1 MEDRKRRRG
10 RHQSQLGSQF
20 GGRYNRQP
28 RGGQR
33 SASTLPRKSKL
44 HVTARRIRG
53 SMNRTTTLRQ
63 VAGPVSFVLIVLAC
77 WFVAGIVADR
87 MVQQELDAALRTQR
101 QMSTSIVDNMA
112 EVIASDLA
120 MSRAIPATMA
130 EMDVVQRALVQS
142 QNYAANGE
150 ATEPAL
156 RAALLNN
163 PQMTAVSKFLHDA
176 QGFSG
181 LDQIWIVNANG
192 ICVASSASVTSQDSA
207 QQSFVGV
214 DMRARGYLTNALL
227 GAFSEAYGVGRASG
241 EPGIFIAAPVYSEGL
256 LVGAVVAKVGIA
268 RLRHWVAHAGTFVSD
283 DNGVI
288 IMAHNSALEGHALP
302 NSRVTQMS
310 PAERRIIYRRD
321 TFPDM
326 LIREDTQVRE
336 QAPWVPT
343 AVAGQLFGMIEQPMP
358 ALYQNRSGLNS
369 GLSAH
374 LVDPLAAWPE
384 LLRNHKRDHLLVF
397 LTLAGTVALAWV
409 ITVSYVRERRHHRA
423 TRDLAEQ
430 LQSANTLLSAE
441 ARHDALTGALSRRY
455 FLDLLR
461 REIDRARA
469 NKEPLCMAIADLDH
483 FKQINDRFGHAA
495 GDRALEHFV
504 DTCRTELRGSDAI
517 GRLGGE
523 EFGLL
528 LPATDLAGG
537 REVVER
543 LRLRLKDVPSPKL
556 PATAGL
562 SVSIGI
568 TELSP
573 DELPE
578 RIMSRADT
586 ALYAAKT
593 GGRDRTEALP
603 PDDTA
608 PPARTVVNAW

>member
-1 MEDRKRRRG
+1 
-10 RHQSQLGSQF
+10 
-20 GGRYNRQP
+20 
-28 RGGQR
+28 
-33 SASTLPRKSKL
+33 
-44 HVTARRIRG
+44 
-53 SMNRTTTLRQ
+53 MNRTTLRQ
-63 VAGPVSFVLIVLAC
+63 VAGPVSFVLIVLVC
-77 WFVAGIVADR
+77 WFVAGMVADR

-142 QNYAANGE
+142 QNYAANGV
-150 ATEPAL
+150 AAEPAL
-156 RAALLNN
+156 RAALLKD
-163 PQMTAVSKFLHDA
+163 PKMAAVSKFLHEA

-181 LDQIWIVNANG
+181 LDQVWIVNANG
-192 ICVASSASVTSQDSA
+192 ICVASSTTISTPDGA
-207 QQSFVGV
+207 QRSLVGV

-227 GAFSEAYGVGRASG
+227 GAFSEAYGVGHTSG
-241 EPGIFIAAPVYSEGL
+241 EPGLFIAAPVYADGV

-302 NSRVTQMS
+302 KSRVTQMS
-310 PAERRIIYRRD
+310 PAERRIIYRRE
-321 TFPDM
+321 TFPEM
-326 LIREDTQVRE
+326 LILEDTQVRE
-336 QAPWVPT
+336 QAPWVPA
-343 AVAGQLFGMIEQPMP
+343 AVAAQLFGMIEQPAP
-358 ALYQNRSGLNS
+358 ALYQNRGGLNS

-461 REIDRARA
+461 HEIDRAHAGR
-469 NKEPLCMAIADLDH
+469 EPLCMAIADLDH

-504 DTCRTELRGSDAI
+504 DTCRAELRSTDAI

-528 LPATDLAGG
+528 LPSTNLASG

-543 LRLRLKDVPSPKL
+543 LRLRLKAVPSPRL
-556 PATAGL
+556 PASVGL

-573 DELPE
+573 DDLPE

-603 PDDTA
+603 PDDSA
-608 PPARTVVNAW
+608 PPTRTAVNAW

>member
-1 MEDRKRRRG
+1 
-10 RHQSQLGSQF
+10 
-20 GGRYNRQP
+20 
-28 RGGQR
+28 
-33 SASTLPRKSKL
+33 
-44 HVTARRIRG
+44 
-53 SMNRTTTLRQ
+53 MNRTTLRQ
-63 VAGPVSFVLIVLAC
+63 ATGPISFALIVLVC

-101 QMSTSIVDNMA
+101 QMSTSVVDNMA

-142 QNYAANGE
+142 QNYAANGQ

-156 RAALLNN
+156 RTALLKD
-163 PQMTAVSKFLHDA
+163 PQMGTVSNFLHDA

-181 LDQIWIVNANG
+181 LDQIWLVNANG
-192 ICVASSASVTSQDSA
+192 TCVASSNSVNNPLAAES
-207 QQSFVGV
+207 SFVGV
-214 DMRARGYLTNALL
+214 DMRTRSYLTNALL
-227 GAFSEAYGVGRASG
+227 GAFSEAYGVGRSSG
-241 EPGIFIAAPVYSEGL
+241 EPGIFIAAPVYADGL

-268 RLRHWVAHAGTFVSD
+268 RLRHWVAHTGTFVAD
-283 DNGVI
+283 EHGVI
-288 IMAHNSALEGHALP
+288 IMAHDSALEGHALP
-302 NSRVTQMS
+302 NSPVTQMS
-310 PAERRIIYRRD
+310 AAERMTIY
-321 TFPDM
+321 
-326 LIREDTQVRE
+326 LREILPAIQIQVDAQVRE
-336 QAPWVPT
+336 QAPWVPA
-343 AVAGQLFGMIEQPMP
+343 AVAGQLFGMSEQPAP
-358 ALYQNRSGLNS
+358 SLYQARSGLNS

-461 REIDRARA
+461 HEIERAHA
-469 NKEPLCMAIADLDH
+469 NNEPLCMAIADLDH

-504 DTCRTELRGSDAI
+504 DTCRAELRGTDAI

-543 LRLRLKDVPSPKL
+543 LRLRLKAMPSPKL
-556 PATAGL
+556 PASVGL

-568 TELSP
+568 TELSS
-573 DELPE
+573 DDLPE

-608 PPARTVVNAW
+608 PPARTVANAW

>member
-1 MEDRKRRRG
+1 
-10 RHQSQLGSQF
+10 
-20 GGRYNRQP
+20 
-28 RGGQR
+28 
-33 SASTLPRKSKL
+33 
-44 HVTARRIRG
+44 
-53 SMNRTTTLRQ
+53 MNRTTLRQ
-63 VAGPVSFVLIVLAC
+63 VTGPISFVLVVLVC
-77 WFVAGIVADR
+77 WFVAGMVADR
-87 MVQQELDAALRTQR
+87 MVQQELDAALRAQR

-150 ATEPAL
+150 TAEPAL
-156 RAALLNN
+156 RAALLKDA
-163 PQMTAVSKFLHDA
+163 QMVTVSRFLHDA

-181 LDQIWIVNANG
+181 LDQIWLVNANG
-192 ICVASSASVTSQDSA
+192 ICVASSNSVNNPLA
-207 QQSFVGV
+207 AERSFVGV
-214 DMRARGYLTNALL
+214 DMRMRGYLTTALL
-227 GAFSEAYGVGRASG
+227 GAFSEAYGVGLSSG

-268 RLRHWVAHAGTFVSD
+268 RLRHWVAHAGTFVAD

-288 IMAHNSALEGHALP
+288 IMAHNSELEGHTLP

-310 PAERRIIYRRD
+310 AAERRLVYHRD
-321 TFPDM
+321 TFPGM
-326 LIREDTQVRE
+326 QIRVDAQVRE
-336 QAPWVPT
+336 KAPWVPV
-343 AVAGQLFGMIEQPMP
+343 AVAGQLFGMTEQRMP
-358 ALYQNRSGLNS
+358 ALYQDRVGLNS

-384 LLRNHKRDHLLVF
+384 LLRNHKRDHMLVF

-430 LQSANTLLSAE
+430 LQAANTLLSAE

-461 REIDRARA
+461 HEIERAHA
-469 NKEPLCMAIADLDH
+469 NNEPLCMAIADLDH

-504 DTCRTELRGSDAI
+504 DTCRAELRGADAI

-543 LRLRLKDVPSPKL
+543 LRLRLKAEPSSKL
-556 PATAGL
+556 PPSVGL

-568 TELSP
+568 TELSS
-573 DELPE
+573 DDLPE

-608 PPARTVVNAW
+608 PPARTVANVW

>member
-1 MEDRKRRRG
+1 
-10 RHQSQLGSQF
+10 
-20 GGRYNRQP
+20 
-28 RGGQR
+28 
-33 SASTLPRKSKL
+33 
-44 HVTARRIRG
+44 
-53 SMNRTTTLRQ
+53 MNRTTLRQ
-63 VAGPVSFVLIVLAC
+63 ATGPISFALIVLVC
-77 WFVAGIVADR
+77 WFVAGMVADR
-87 MVQQELDAALRTQR
+87 MVQQELDAALHAQR

-130 EMDVVQRALVQS
+130 EMDVVQHALVQS
-142 QNYAANGE
+142 QNYAANG
-150 ATEPAL
+150 AAAEPAL
-156 RAALLNN
+156 HAALLKDAR
-163 PQMTAVSKFLHDA
+163 MSAVSEFLHDA

-181 LDQIWIVNANG
+181 LDQIWLVNANG
-192 ICVASSASVTSQDSA
+192 ICVASSNSISNPQAA
-207 QQSFVGV
+207 QQSFVGI
-214 DMRARGYLTNALL
+214 DMRERGYLANALL
-227 GAFSEAYGVGRASG
+227 GAFAEAYGVGRASG
-241 EPGIFIAAPVYSEGL
+241 EPGIFIAAPVYADGL
-256 LVGAVVAKVGIA
+256 LAGVVVAKVGIA
-268 RLRHWVAHAGTFVSD
+268 RLRHWVAHAGTFVAD
-283 DNGVI
+283 ENGVI

-302 NSRVTQMS
+302 NSHVMQMS
-310 PAERRIIYRRD
+310 EADRRIIYRREAFTD
-321 TFPDM
+321 ISIQVDA
-326 LIREDTQVRE
+326 QVRD
-336 QAPWVPT
+336 QAPWVP
-343 AVAGQLFGMIEQPMP
+343 VSIAGQLFGMSERPVP
-358 ALYQNRSGLNS
+358 SLYQARTGLNS

-461 REIDRARA
+461 HEIERAHA
-469 NKEPLCMAIADLDH
+469 NTEPLCMAIADLDH

-504 DTCRTELRGSDAI
+504 DTCRAELRGSDAI

-543 LRLRLKDVPSPKL
+543 LRLRLKAMPSPKL
-556 PATAGL
+556 PASVGL

-573 DELPE
+573 DDLPE

-586 ALYAAKT
+586 ALYAAKS

-608 PPARTVVNAW
+608 PPTRTVANVW

>member
-1 MEDRKRRRG
+1 
-10 RHQSQLGSQF
+10 
-20 GGRYNRQP
+20 
-28 RGGQR
+28 
-33 SASTLPRKSKL
+33 
-44 HVTARRIRG
+44 
-53 SMNRTTTLRQ
+53 MNRTTLRQ
-63 VAGPVSFVLIVLAC
+63 ATGPISFALIVLVC
-77 WFVAGIVADR
+77 WFVAGMVADR
-87 MVQQELDAALRTQR
+87 MVQQELDAALHTQR

-130 EMDVVQRALVQS
+130 EMDVVQHALVQS
-142 QNYAANGE
+142 QNYAANG
-150 ATEPAL
+150 AAAEPAL
-156 RAALLNN
+156 HAALLKDAR
-163 PQMTAVSKFLHDA
+163 MSAVSEFLHDA

-181 LDQIWIVNANG
+181 LDQIWLVNANG
-192 ICVASSASVTSQDSA
+192 ICVASSNSISNPQAA
-207 QQSFVGV
+207 QQSFVGI
-214 DMRARGYLTNALL
+214 DMRERGYLANALL
-227 GAFSEAYGVGRASG
+227 GAFAEAYGVGRASG
-241 EPGIFIAAPVYSEGL
+241 EPGIFIAAPVYADGL
-256 LVGAVVAKVGIA
+256 LVGVVVAKVGIA
-268 RLRHWVAHAGTFVSD
+268 RLRHWVAHAGTFVAD
-283 DNGVI
+283 ENGVI

-302 NSRVTQMS
+302 NSRVMQMS
-310 PAERRIIYRRD
+310 DADRKIVYRREAFTD
-321 TFPDM
+321 
-326 LIREDTQVRE
+326 ISIQVDTQVRD
-336 QAPWVPT
+336 QAPWVP
-343 AVAGQLFGMIEQPMP
+343 ASIAGQLFGMSERPVP
-358 ALYQNRSGLNS
+358 SLYQARTGLNS

-461 REIDRARA
+461 HEIERAHA
-469 NKEPLCMAIADLDH
+469 NNEPLCMAIADLDH

-504 DTCRTELRGSDAI
+504 DTCRAELRGSDAI

-537 REVVER
+537 HEVVER
-543 LRLRLKDVPSPKL
+543 LRLRLKAIPSPKL
-556 PATAGL
+556 PASVGL

-573 DELPE
+573 DDLPE

-586 ALYAAKT
+586 ALYAAKS

-608 PPARTVVNAW
+608 PPTRTVANVW

>member
-1 MEDRKRRRG
+1 M
-10 RHQSQLGSQF
+10 
-20 GGRYNRQP
+20 Y
-28 RGGQR
+28 
-33 SASTLPRKSKL
+33 
-44 HVTARRIRG
+44 
-53 SMNRTTTLRQ
+53 
-63 VAGPVSFVLIVLAC
+63 
-77 WFVAGIVADR
+77 
-87 MVQQELDAALRTQR
+87 
-101 QMSTSIVDNMA
+101 
-112 EVIASDLA
+112 SD
-120 MSRAIPATMA
+120 
-130 EMDVVQRALVQS
+130 
-142 QNYAANGE
+142 
-150 ATEPAL
+150 
-156 RAALLNN
+156 
-163 PQMTAVSKFLHDA
+163 
-176 QGFSG
+176 
-181 LDQIWIVNANG
+181 
-192 ICVASSASVTSQDSA
+192 
-207 QQSFVGV
+207 
-214 DMRARGYLTNALL
+214 
-227 GAFSEAYGVGRASG
+227 
-241 EPGIFIAAPVYSEGL
+241 GL

-283 DNGVI
+283 ENGVI

-310 PAERRIIYRRD
+310 PAERRIIYRRE

-336 QAPWVPT
+336 QAPWVP
-343 AVAGQLFGMIEQPMP
+343 ASVAAQLFGMIEQPAP
-358 ALYQNRSGLNS
+358 ALYQNRGGLNS

-397 LTLAGTVALAWV
+397 LTLSGTVALAWV

-461 REIDRARA
+461 HEIDRAHAGR
-469 NKEPLCMAIADLDH
+469 EPLCMAIADLDH

-504 DTCRTELRGSDAI
+504 DTCRAELRSSDAI

-543 LRLRLKDVPSPKL
+543 LRLRLKAIPSPKL
-556 PATAGL
+556 PAAAGL

-573 DELPE
+573 DDLPE
-578 RIMSRADT
+578 RLMSRADT

-608 PPARTVVNAW
+608 PSARTAVNAW

>member
-1 MEDRKRRRG
+1 
-10 RHQSQLGSQF
+10 
-20 GGRYNRQP
+20 
-28 RGGQR
+28 
-33 SASTLPRKSKL
+33 
-44 HVTARRIRG
+44 
-53 SMNRTTTLRQ
+53 MNRTTLRQ
-63 VAGPVSFVLIVLAC
+63 ATGPISFALVILVC
-77 WFVAGIVADR
+77 WFVAGMVADR
-87 MVQQELDAALRTQR
+87 MVQQELGAALRAQR

-130 EMDVVQRALVQS
+130 EMDLIQHALVQS

-150 ATEPAL
+150 ATEPAR
-156 RAALLNN
+156 RAALLKDARI
-163 PQMTAVSKFLHDA
+163 TAVSGFLHDA

-181 LDQIWIVNANG
+181 LDQIWLVNANG
-192 ICVASSASVTSQDSA
+192 ICVASSDSINNASA
-207 QQSFVGV
+207 AERSFVGV
-214 DMRARGYLTNALL
+214 DMRSRSYLTSALV
-227 GAFSEAYGVGRASG
+227 GAFSEAYGVGRTSG
-241 EPGIFIAAPVYSEGL
+241 EPGIFIAAPVYADGV
-256 LVGAVVAKVGIA
+256 LVGV
-268 RLRHWVAHAGTFVSD
+268 
-283 DNGVI
+283 
-288 IMAHNSALEGHALP
+288 AHNSELEGHALP

-310 PAERRIIYRRD
+310 VSERRLIYRRE

-326 LIREDTQVRE
+326 RIKVDAQVRE

-343 AVAGQLFGMIEQPMP
+343 AVAGQLFGMTEQPTP
-358 ALYQNRSGLNS
+358 SLYQARGGLNS

-461 REIDRARA
+461 HEIERARA
-469 NKEPLCMAIADLDH
+469 NNEPLCMAIADLDH

-504 DTCRTELRGSDAI
+504 ETCRTELRGADAI

-543 LRLRLKDVPSPKL
+543 LRLRLKAVPSPKL
-556 PATAGL
+556 PPSVGL

-573 DELPE
+573 DDLPE

-608 PPARTVVNAW
+608 PPARTVASVW

>member
-1 MEDRKRRRG
+1 
-10 RHQSQLGSQF
+10 
-20 GGRYNRQP
+20 
-28 RGGQR
+28 
-33 SASTLPRKSKL
+33 
-44 HVTARRIRG
+44 
-53 SMNRTTTLRQ
+53 MNRTTLRQ
-63 VAGPVSFVLIVLAC
+63 ATGPISFALIVLVC
-77 WFVAGIVADR
+77 WFVAGMVADR

-101 QMSTSIVDNMA
+101 QMSTSVVDNMA

-142 QNYAANGE
+142 QNYAANGQ

-156 RAALLNN
+156 RTALLKD
-163 PQMTAVSKFLHDA
+163 PQMGTVSNFLHDA

-181 LDQIWIVNANG
+181 LDQIWLVNANG
-192 ICVASSASVTSQDSA
+192 TCVASSNSVNNPLAAES
-207 QQSFVGV
+207 SFVGV
-214 DMRARGYLTNALL
+214 DMRTRSYLTNALL
-227 GAFSEAYGVGRASG
+227 GAFSEAYGVGRSSG
-241 EPGIFIAAPVYSEGL
+241 EPGIFIAAPVYADGL

-268 RLRHWVAHAGTFVSD
+268 RLRHWVAHTGTFVAD
-283 DNGVI
+283 EHGVI
-288 IMAHNSALEGHALP
+288 IMAHDSALEGHALP
-302 NSRVTQMS
+302 NSPVTQMS
-310 PAERRIIYRRD
+310 AAERMTIY
-321 TFPDM
+321 
-326 LIREDTQVRE
+326 LREILPAIQIQVDAQVRE
-336 QAPWVPT
+336 QAPWVPA
-343 AVAGQLFGMIEQPMP
+343 AVAGQLFGMSEQPTP
-358 ALYQNRSGLNS
+358 SLYQARSGLNS

-461 REIDRARA
+461 HEIERAHA
-469 NKEPLCMAIADLDH
+469 NNEPLCMAIADLDH

-504 DTCRTELRGSDAI
+504 DTCRAELRGTDAI

-528 LPATDLAGG
+528 LPSTDLAGG

-543 LRLRLKDVPSPKL
+543 LRLRLKAMPSPKL
-556 PATAGL
+556 PASVGL

-568 TELSP
+568 TELSS
-573 DELPE
+573 DDLPE

-608 PPARTVVNAW
+608 PPARTVANAW

>member
-1 MEDRKRRRG
+1 
-10 RHQSQLGSQF
+10 
-20 GGRYNRQP
+20 
-28 RGGQR
+28 
-33 SASTLPRKSKL
+33 
-44 HVTARRIRG
+44 
-53 SMNRTTTLRQ
+53 MNRTTTLRQ
-63 VAGPVSFVLIVLAC
+63 LAGPISFVLIVLAC

-130 EMDVVQRALVQS
+130 EMDLVQRALVQS

-150 ATEPAL
+150 AAEPAL
-156 RAALLNN
+156 RTALLNN
-163 PQMTAVSKFLHDA
+163 PQMTAVGKFLHDA

-181 LDQIWIVNANG
+181 LDQIWIVNENG
-192 ICVASSASVTSQDSA
+192 ICVASSTTAGSPDSA

-214 DMRARGYLTNALL
+214 DMRARGYLTSALL
-227 GAFSEAYGVGRASG
+227 GAFAEAYGVGRGSG
-241 EPGIFIAAPVYSEGL
+241 EPGIFIAAPVYTNGL

-302 NSRVTQMS
+302 DSRVTQMS
-310 PAERRIIYRRD
+310 PAERRIVYRRD

-343 AVAGQLFGMIEQPMP
+343 AIAGQLFGMLDQAMP

-469 NKEPLCMAIADLDH
+469 GNEPLCMAIADLDH

-504 DTCRTELRGSDAI
+504 DTCRAELRGSDAI

-528 LPATDLAGG
+528 LPATDLTAG

-556 PATAGL
+556 PTAVGL

-573 DELPE
+573 DDLPE

-593 GGRDRTEALP
+593 HGRDRTEALP

-608 PPARTVVNAW
+608 PSARTAVNAW

>member
-1 MEDRKRRRG
+1 
-10 RHQSQLGSQF
+10 
-20 GGRYNRQP
+20 
-28 RGGQR
+28 
-33 SASTLPRKSKL
+33 
-44 HVTARRIRG
+44 
-53 SMNRTTTLRQ
+53 MNRTTLRQ
-63 VAGPVSFVLIVLAC
+63 VTGPVSFVLIVLVC
-77 WFVAGIVADR
+77 WFVAGMVADR
-87 MVQQELDAALRTQR
+87 MVQQELDAALRAQR
-101 QMSTSIVDNMA
+101 QMSASIVANMA

-130 EMDVVQRALVQS
+130 EMDVIQRALVQS
-142 QNYAANGE
+142 QNYAANSE
-150 ATEPAL
+150 AAEPAL
-156 RAALLNN
+156 RAALLKDA
-163 PQMTAVSKFLHDA
+163 QMTAVSHFLHDA

-192 ICVASSASVTSQDSA
+192 ICVASSNSINNPLAA
-207 QQSFVGV
+207 ERSFVGV
-214 DMRARGYLTNALL
+214 DMRMRGYLTNALL
-227 GAFSEAYGVGRASG
+227 GAFSEAYGVGRSSG
-241 EPGIFIAAPVYSEGL
+241 EPGIFIAAPVYAEGL

-268 RLRHWVAHAGTFVSD
+268 RLRHWVAHAGTFVAD

-288 IMAHNSALEGHALP
+288 IMAHNSELEGHTLP

-310 PAERRIIYRRD
+310 AAERRLVYHRE
-321 TFPDM
+321 TFPGM
-326 LIREDTQVRE
+326 QIRVDAQVRE
-336 QAPWVPT
+336 QAPWVPS
-343 AVAGQLFGMIEQPMP
+343 AVAGQLFGMTDKGTP
-358 ALYQNRSGLNS
+358 ALYQDRIGLNS

-430 LQSANTLLSAE
+430 LQAANTLLSAE

-469 NKEPLCMAIADLDH
+469 NNEPLCMAIADLDH

-504 DTCRTELRGSDAI
+504 DTCRAELRGADAI

-543 LRLRLKDVPSPKL
+543 LRLRLKAVPSPKL
-556 PATAGL
+556 PPSVGL

-568 TELSP
+568 TELSA
-573 DELPE
+573 DDLPE

-608 PPARTVVNAW
+608 PPARTVANVW

>member
-1 MEDRKRRRG
+1 
-10 RHQSQLGSQF
+10 
-20 GGRYNRQP
+20 
-28 RGGQR
+28 
-33 SASTLPRKSKL
+33 
-44 HVTARRIRG
+44 
-53 SMNRTTTLRQ
+53 MNRTTLRQ
-63 VAGPVSFVLIVLAC
+63 ATGPISFALIVLVC
-77 WFVAGIVADR
+77 WFVAGMVADR

-101 QMSTSIVDNMA
+101 QMSTSVVDNMA

-142 QNYAANGE
+142 QNYAANGQ

-156 RAALLNN
+156 RTALLKD
-163 PQMTAVSKFLHDA
+163 PQMGTVSNFLHDA

-181 LDQIWIVNANG
+181 LDQIWLVNANG
-192 ICVASSASVTSQDSA
+192 TCVASSNSVNNPLAAES
-207 QQSFVGV
+207 SFVGV
-214 DMRARGYLTNALL
+214 DMRTRSYLTNALL
-227 GAFSEAYGVGRASG
+227 GAFSEAYGVGRSSG
-241 EPGIFIAAPVYSEGL
+241 EPGIFIAAPVYADGL

-268 RLRHWVAHAGTFVSD
+268 RLRHWVAHTGTFVAD
-283 DNGVI
+283 EHGVI
-288 IMAHNSALEGHALP
+288 IMAHDSALEGHALP
-302 NSRVTQMS
+302 NSPVTQMS
-310 PAERRIIYRRD
+310 AAERMTIY
-321 TFPDM
+321 
-326 LIREDTQVRE
+326 LREILPAIQIQVDAQVRE
-336 QAPWVPT
+336 QAPWVPA
-343 AVAGQLFGMIEQPMP
+343 AVAGQLFGMSEQPAP
-358 ALYQNRSGLNS
+358 SLYQARSGLNS

-461 REIDRARA
+461 HEIERAHA
-469 NKEPLCMAIADLDH
+469 NNEPLCMAIADLDH

-504 DTCRTELRGSDAI
+504 DTCRAELRGTDAI

-543 LRLRLKDVPSPKL
+543 LRLRLKAMPSPKL
-556 PATAGL
+556 PASVGL

-568 TELSP
+568 TELSS
-573 DELPE
+573 DDLPE

-608 PPARTVVNAW
+608 PPARTVANAW

>member
-1 MEDRKRRRG
+1 
-10 RHQSQLGSQF
+10 
-20 GGRYNRQP
+20 
-28 RGGQR
+28 
-33 SASTLPRKSKL
+33 
-44 HVTARRIRG
+44 
-53 SMNRTTTLRQ
+53 MNRTTLRQ
-63 VAGPVSFVLIVLAC
+63 ATGPISFALIVLVC
-77 WFVAGIVADR
+77 WFVAGMVADR

-101 QMSTSIVDNMA
+101 QMSTSVVDNMA

-142 QNYAANGE
+142 QNYAANGQ

-156 RAALLNN
+156 RTALLKD
-163 PQMTAVSKFLHDA
+163 PQMGTVSNFLHDA

-181 LDQIWIVNANG
+181 LDQIWLVNANG
-192 ICVASSASVTSQDSA
+192 TCVASSNSVNNPLAAES
-207 QQSFVGV
+207 SFVGV
-214 DMRARGYLTNALL
+214 DMRTRSYLTNALL
-227 GAFSEAYGVGRASG
+227 GAFSEAYGVGRSSG
-241 EPGIFIAAPVYSEGL
+241 EPGIFIAAPVYADGL

-268 RLRHWVAHAGTFVSD
+268 RLRHWVAHTGTFVAD
-283 DNGVI
+283 EHGVI
-288 IMAHNSALEGHALP
+288 IMAHDSALEGHALP
-302 NSRVTQMS
+302 NSPVTQMS
-310 PAERRIIYRRD
+310 AAERMTIY
-321 TFPDM
+321 
-326 LIREDTQVRE
+326 LREILPAIQIQVDAQVRE
-336 QAPWVPT
+336 QAPWVPA
-343 AVAGQLFGMIEQPMP
+343 AVAGQLFGMSEQPAP
-358 ALYQNRSGLNS
+358 SLYQARSGLNS

-461 REIDRARA
+461 HEIERAHA
-469 NKEPLCMAIADLDH
+469 NNEPLCMAIADLDH

-504 DTCRTELRGSDAI
+504 DTCRAELRGTDAI

-543 LRLRLKDVPSPKL
+543 LRLRLKAIPSPKL
-556 PATAGL
+556 PASVGL

-568 TELSP
+568 TELSS
-573 DELPE
+573 DDLPE

-608 PPARTVVNAW
+608 PPARTVANAW

>member
-1 MEDRKRRRG
+1 
-10 RHQSQLGSQF
+10 
-20 GGRYNRQP
+20 
-28 RGGQR
+28 
-33 SASTLPRKSKL
+33 
-44 HVTARRIRG
+44 
-53 SMNRTTTLRQ
+53 MNRTNLRQ
-63 VAGPVSFVLIVLAC
+63 AAGPISFALIVLVC
-77 WFVAGIVADR
+77 WFVAGMVADR
-87 MVQQELDAALRTQR
+87 MVQQELDAALHSQR

-130 EMDVVQRALVQS
+130 EMDVVQHALVQS
-142 QNYAANGE
+142 QNYAANG
-150 ATEPAL
+150 AAAEPAL
-156 RAALLNN
+156 HTALLKDARMN
-163 PQMTAVSKFLHDA
+163 AVSEFLHDA

-181 LDQIWIVNANG
+181 LDQIWLVNANG
-192 ICVASSASVTSQDSA
+192 ICVASSNSISNPQAA
-207 QQSFVGV
+207 QQSFVGI
-214 DMRARGYLTNALL
+214 DMRERGYLTNALL
-227 GAFSEAYGVGRASG
+227 GAFAEAYGVGRASG
-241 EPGIFIAAPVYSEGL
+241 EPGIFIAAPVYADGL
-256 LVGAVVAKVGIA
+256 LVGVVVAKVGIA
-268 RLRHWVAHAGTFVSD
+268 RLRHWVAHAGTFVAD
-283 DNGVI
+283 ENGVI
-288 IMAHNSALEGHALP
+288 IMAHNSALEGEALP
-302 NSRVTQMS
+302 NSRVMQMS
-310 PAERRIIYRRD
+310 ATDRRIIYRREAFTD
-321 TFPDM
+321 ISIQVDA
-326 LIREDTQVRE
+326 QVRD
-336 QAPWVPT
+336 QAPWVP
-343 AVAGQLFGMIEQPMP
+343 ASIAGQLFGMSERPVP
-358 ALYQNRSGLNS
+358 SLYQARTGLNS

-461 REIDRARA
+461 HEIERAHA
-469 NKEPLCMAIADLDH
+469 NNEPLCMAIADLDH

-504 DTCRTELRGSDAI
+504 DTCRAELRGSDAI

-543 LRLRLKDVPSPKL
+543 LRLRLKAIPSPKL
-556 PATAGL
+556 PASVGL

-573 DELPE
+573 DDLPE

-586 ALYAAKT
+586 ALYAAKS

-608 PPARTVVNAW
+608 PPTRTVANVW

>member
-1 MEDRKRRRG
+1 
-10 RHQSQLGSQF
+10 
-20 GGRYNRQP
+20 
-28 RGGQR
+28 
-33 SASTLPRKSKL
+33 
-44 HVTARRIRG
+44 
-53 SMNRTTTLRQ
+53 
-63 VAGPVSFVLIVLAC
+63 
-77 WFVAGIVADR
+77 FVAD
-87 MVQQELDAALRTQR
+87 E
-101 QMSTSIVDNMA
+101 
-112 EVIASDLA
+112 
-120 MSRAIPATMA
+120 
-130 EMDVVQRALVQS
+130 
-142 QNYAANGE
+142 
-150 ATEPAL
+150 
-156 RAALLNN
+156 
-163 PQMTAVSKFLHDA
+163 
-176 QGFSG
+176 
-181 LDQIWIVNANG
+181 
-192 ICVASSASVTSQDSA
+192 
-207 QQSFVGV
+207 
-214 DMRARGYLTNALL
+214 
-227 GAFSEAYGVGRASG
+227 
-241 EPGIFIAAPVYSEGL
+241 
-256 LVGAVVAKVGIA
+256 
-268 RLRHWVAHAGTFVSD
+268 
-283 DNGVI
+283 NGVI

-302 NSRVTQMS
+302 SSRVQHMS
-310 PAERRIIYRRD
+310 TAERMTTYHRD
-321 TFPDM
+321 AFQDVSIQIDQQVPD
-326 LIREDTQVRE
+326 

-343 AVAGQLFGMIEQPMP
+343 TIAQQLFGMTERPEP
-358 ALYQNRSGLNS
+358 SLYQARGGLNS

-441 ARHDALTGALSRRY
+441 ARDDALTGALSRRY

-461 REIDRARA
+461 HEIERAHA
-469 NKEPLCMAIADLDH
+469 AKEPLCMAIADLDH

-504 DTCRTELRGSDAI
+504 DTCRAELRGADAI

-543 LRLRLKDVPSPKL
+543 LRLRLKAMPSQKL
-556 PATAGL
+556 PASVGL

-573 DELPE
+573 DDLPE

-586 ALYAAKT
+586 ALYAAKS

-608 PPARTVVNAW
+608 PPTRTVANAW

>member
-1 MEDRKRRRG
+1 
-10 RHQSQLGSQF
+10 
-20 GGRYNRQP
+20 
-28 RGGQR
+28 
-33 SASTLPRKSKL
+33 
-44 HVTARRIRG
+44 
-53 SMNRTTTLRQ
+53 MNRTTLRQ
-63 VAGPVSFVLIVLAC
+63 VAGPVSFVLIVLVC
-77 WFVAGIVADR
+77 WFVAGMVADR

-130 EMDVVQRALVQS
+130 EMDLVQRALAQS
-142 QNYAANGE
+142 QNYAANSE
-150 ATEPAL
+150 AAEPAL
-156 RAALLNN
+156 RAALLKD
-163 PQMTAVSKFLHDA
+163 PKMAAVSRFLHEA

-181 LDQIWIVNANG
+181 LDQVWIVNANG
-192 ICVASSASVTSQDSA
+192 ICVASSSSMSGPDGA

-227 GAFSEAYGVGRASG
+227 GAFSEAYGVGHTTG
-241 EPGIFIAAPVYSEGL
+241 EPGIFIAAPVYSKGL

-288 IMAHNSALEGHALP
+288 IMAHNSALEGHVLP
-302 NSRVTQMS
+302 HSRVTQMS
-310 PAERRIIYRRD
+310 PAERRIMYRRE

-326 LIREDTQVRE
+326 LILEDTQMRE
-336 QAPWVPT
+336 QAPWVP
-343 AVAGQLFGMIEQPMP
+343 AAAAAQLFGMIEQPVP
-358 ALYQNRSGLNS
+358 ALYQNRGGLNS

-441 ARHDALTGALSRRY
+441 ARQDSLTGALSRRY

-461 REIDRARA
+461 HEIDRAHAGR
-469 NKEPLCMAIADLDH
+469 EPLCMAIADLDH

-504 DTCRTELRGSDAI
+504 DTCRAELRVSDAI

-528 LPATDLAGG
+528 LPATNLTAG

-543 LRLRLKDVPSPKL
+543 LRLRLKAVPSPRL
-556 PATAGL
+556 PPSVEL

-573 DELPE
+573 DDLPE

-608 PPARTVVNAW
+608 PPTRTALNAL

>member
-1 MEDRKRRRG
+1 
-10 RHQSQLGSQF
+10 
-20 GGRYNRQP
+20 
-28 RGGQR
+28 
-33 SASTLPRKSKL
+33 
-44 HVTARRIRG
+44 
-53 SMNRTTTLRQ
+53 MNRTTLRQ
-63 VAGPVSFVLIVLAC
+63 ATGPIGFMLIVLAC
-77 WFVAGIVADR
+77 WFVAGMVADR
-87 MVQQELDAALRTQR
+87 MVQQELDAALRAQR
-101 QMSTSIVDNMA
+101 QMAASIVDNMA

-130 EMDVVQRALVQS
+130 EMDVVQNALVQS
-142 QNYAANGE
+142 RNYAAIGE

-156 RAALLNN
+156 RAALLKDARMN
-163 PQMTAVSKFLHDA
+163 AVNTFLHRA

-181 LDQIWIVNANG
+181 LDQVWLVNANG
-192 ICVASSASVTSQDSA
+192 ICVASSDVVGGSQA
-207 QQSFVGV
+207 RGASFVGV
-214 DMRARGYLTNALL
+214 DMRVRAYLTNALL
-227 GAFSEAYGVGRASG
+227 GAFSETYGVGRTSG
-241 EPGIFIAAPVYSEGL
+241 EPGIFIAVPVYADGEL
-256 LVGAVVAKVGIA
+256 AGAVVAKVGIA
-268 RLRHWVAHAGTFVSD
+268 RLRHWVAHVGTFVAD

-288 IMAHNSALEGHALP
+288 IMAHDSKLEGRALP
-302 NSRVTQMS
+302 NSRVTKMS
-310 PAERRIIYRRD
+310 TAERSVTYRRD
-321 TFPDM
+321 VFPDIE
-326 LIREDTQVRE
+326 IRVDPLMRE
-336 QAPWVPT
+336 QAPWVSP
-343 AVAGQLFGMIEQPMP
+343 AIAEQLFGSTGRPGP
-358 ALYQNRSGLNS
+358 SLYQTRGGLNS

-374 LVDPLAAWPE
+374 LVEPLSAWPE

-461 REIDRARA
+461 HEIDRAHLG
-469 NKEPLCMAIADLDH
+469 NQPLCMAIADLDH

-504 DTCRTELRGSDAI
+504 DTCRAELRGADAI

-543 LRLRLKDVPSPKL
+543 LRLRLKAVPSAQL
-556 PATAGL
+556 PASVTL

-568 TELSP
+568 TELSV
-573 DELPE
+573 DDLPE

-608 PPARTVVNAW
+608 PPARTVANVW

>member
-1 MEDRKRRRG
+1 
-10 RHQSQLGSQF
+10 
-20 GGRYNRQP
+20 
-28 RGGQR
+28 
-33 SASTLPRKSKL
+33 
-44 HVTARRIRG
+44 
-53 SMNRTTTLRQ
+53 MNRTTLRQ
-63 VAGPVSFVLIVLAC
+63 AAGPISFALIVLVC
-77 WFVAGIVADR
+77 WFVAGMVADR
-87 MVQQELDAALRTQR
+87 MVQQELDAAMRTQR

-112 EVIASDLA
+112 EVIASDLS

-130 EMDVVQRALVQS
+130 EMNVVQRALVQS

-156 RAALLNN
+156 RAALLKD
-163 PQMTAVSKFLHDA
+163 PQMLAVSNFLHDA

-181 LDQIWIVNANG
+181 LDQIWLVNTNG
-192 ICVASSASVTSQDSA
+192 TCVASSNSVNNPLA
-207 QQSFVGV
+207 AERSFVGV
-214 DMRARGYLTNALL
+214 DMRTRSYLTNALL
-227 GAFSEAYGVGRASG
+227 GAFSEAYGVGRSSG
-241 EPGIFIAAPVYSEGL
+241 EPGIFIAAPVYTDGL

-268 RLRHWVAHAGTFVSD
+268 RLRHWVAHTGTFVAD
-283 DNGVI
+283 EHGVI
-288 IMAHNSALEGHALP
+288 IMAHNSDLEGRALP
-302 NSRVTQMS
+302 DSRVTQMS
-310 PAERRIIYRRD
+310 AAERKAIYRRD
-321 TFPDM
+321 ILPD
-326 LIREDTQVRE
+326 IRIQVDAQVRE
-336 QAPWVPT
+336 QAPWVP
-343 AVAGQLFGMIEQPMP
+343 AAIASQLFGMSAQQTP
-358 ALYQNRSGLNS
+358 ALYQARGGLNS

-461 REIDRARA
+461 HEIERAHA
-469 NKEPLCMAIADLDH
+469 GNQPLCVAIADLDH

-504 DTCRTELRGSDAI
+504 DTCRAELRGTDAI

-528 LPATDLAGG
+528 LPATNLEGG

-543 LRLRLKDVPSPKL
+543 LRLRLKAVPSPKL
-556 PATAGL
+556 PPSVGL

-568 TELSP
+568 TELSA
-573 DELPE
+573 DDLPE
-578 RIMSRADT
+578 RIMSRADM

-608 PPARTVVNAW
+608 PPARTVANAW